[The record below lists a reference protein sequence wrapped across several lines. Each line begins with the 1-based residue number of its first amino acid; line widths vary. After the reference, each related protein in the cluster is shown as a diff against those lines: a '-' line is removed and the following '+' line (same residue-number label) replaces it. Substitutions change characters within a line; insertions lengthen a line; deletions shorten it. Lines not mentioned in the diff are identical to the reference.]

1 MAHFA
6 EVIDG
11 VVTRVVVVNNNE
23 LLVDGVE
30 VSQKGIDFVADLLG
44 GTWVQTSYNNNFRKH
59 FAFVGGTY
67 DSVRDEFVLPSPFPS
82 WALDNNNDWQP
93 PTSYPSGND
102 FYYWDEESLS
112 WILVPD
118 AG

>member
-11 VVTRVVVVNNNE
+11 VVTRVIVVNNNE
-23 LLVDGVE
+23 LLVDGIEVE
-30 VSQKGIDFVADLLG
+30 QKGLEFVASLFE
-44 GTWVQTSYNNNFRKH
+44 GTWIQTSYNNNFRKN

-67 DSVRDEFVLPSPFPS
+67 DSVRNEFVLPSPFPS
-82 WALDNNNDWQP
+82 WTLDSNNDWQAP
-93 PTSYPSGND
+93 NPQPEGD
-102 FYYWDEESLS
+102 FYWDESSLS
-112 WILVPD
+112 WLPIPD

>member
-11 VVTRVVVVNNNE
+11 VVTRVIVVNNNE

-30 VSQKGIDFVADLLG
+30 VAQKGIEFVASLFS
-44 GTWVQTSYNNNFRKH
+44 GTWIQTSYNNNFRKN

-67 DSVRDEFVLPSPFPS
+67 DSVRDEFVLPSPFAS
-82 WALDNNNDWQP
+82 WTLDSNNDWQP
-93 PTSYPSGND
+93 PTPKPEGD
-102 FYYWDEESLS
+102 FYCWDEESLS
-112 WILVPD
+112 WVEVLAI
-118 AG
+118 